1 MFHKSGTTN
10 SNDIPNT
17 VDVNFPANYS
27 GPITIGFEN
36 LNGNSFADSEISGTV
51 SKPRIVPE
59 FPAGSVIVTIA
70 IFSLAIIVP
79 RLARR

>member
-10 SNDIPNT
+10 NDDTPNT
-17 VDVNFPANYS
+17 VDVNFPENYS

-36 LNGNSFADSEISGTV
+36 LNGNSFADSEISGIV

-59 FPAGSVIVTIA
+59 FPTGSLIMITA
-70 IFSLAIIVP
+70 IFSLVIILP
-79 RLARR
+79 RLRK